1 MASKPKPAA
10 TIAPRPNVAQA
21 KPQGGGTSGSNLL
34 AQYESALMGGVGRG
48 TGGNPLGD
56 FAQGAEAFWNSSANL
71 RQYGDQLRSDSRAHE
86 RGMQGDQ
93 LRSQEAQTGMQTGAE
108 IAVARMQ
115 AEAQKHSAN
124 TQAGAQRDVATTQ
137 AGAQRDVAGIQAGAD
152 NFSALQQLE
161 GIRAQT
167 AGRVQEAGIG
177 AKAQVEVAGLQTAAQ
192 RYLGELDAG
201 TQKYKANTDL
211 MGNLA
216 GLASSERIAKG
227 QQAGETERTKLQ
239 LAGALAMNRED
250 NYSARSGQFFDYMG
264 KVAGSQWRAPD
275 VNNIKYW
282 G

>member
-1 MASKPKPAA
+1 MPSQTRRTA
-10 TIAPRPNVAQA
+10 TAAPRPNATQA
-21 KPQGGGTSGSNLL
+21 RPLSGGTSGSNLL
-34 AQYESALMGGVGRG
+34 AQYESALMNGVGRG

-56 FAQGAEAFWNSSANL
+56 FAQGANAFWNASGNL
-71 RQYGDQLRSDSRAHE
+71 RDYGDRLRGEARAHE

-93 LRSQEAQTGMQTGAE
+93 LRSQEAQTGMQTGAQT
-108 IAVARMQ
+108 AAARMQ
-115 AEAQKHSAN
+115 ADAQRHSAT
-124 TQAGAQRDVATTQ
+124 TQAGAQRDTANTQ
-137 AGAQRDVAGIQAGAD
+137 ARAQRDVAGIQAGAD
-152 NFSALQQLE
+152 NFSALKQLE

-177 AKAQVEVAGLQTAAQ
+177 AKAQVDVAGLQTAAQ

-227 QQAGETERTKLQ
+227 QQSGETDRTRMQ
-239 LAGALAMNRED
+239 LAGSIMMNKED
-250 NYSARSGQFFDYMG
+250 NATARNNKFFDYMG
-264 KVAGSQWRAPD
+264 NVAQSQWRTPD